1 MEFAAKEIYY
11 GDLIFGVGGLLDI
24 NTKRQT
30 LEKLKGLIVEIA
42 SVEAVK
48 TLVIKGLES
57 KIDPADIVNTLSEAL
72 RDVGVK
78 YEHGEY
84 FLSEL
89 IMAGNLSTEVVNLL
103 KPHLLEVKRKSLGK
117 IVIGTVSGDV
127 HDIGKNIVIMMLNA
141 AGYDVIDLGVD
152 VPADKFV
159 EAAKKEKPDILGMS
173 ALLSSTIHETKNVIH
188 VLKESGLRDKLKVI
202 VGGRPITKKFAE
214 EIGADGYAEDAIDA
228 VRTVGE
234 LVKNGG
240 KVS

>member
-1 MEFAAKEIYY
+1 M
-11 GDLIFGVGGLLDI
+11 DTD
-24 NTKRQT
+24 TKRQT
-30 LEKLKGLIVEIA
+30 LKKLKSLIVDIA
-42 SVEAVK
+42 NVETVK

-78 YEHGEY
+78 YERGEY

-103 KPHLLEVKRKSLGK
+103 KPLLHEAKRKSRGK
-117 IVIGTVSGDV
+117 VVIGTVSGDV

-141 AGYDVIDLGVD
+141 VGFDVIDLGVD

-159 EAAKKEKPDILGMS
+159 EVAKKEKPDILGMS
-173 ALLSSTIHETKNVIH
+173 ALLSSTIHETKNVIQT
-188 VLKESGLRDKLKVI
+188 LKEKGLRDKLKVI
-202 VGGRPITKKFAE
+202 VGGRAITNKFAE

-228 VRTVGE
+228 VRIVGE
-234 LVKNGG
+234 LVKNRG

>member
-1 MEFAAKEIYY
+1 LIFRV
-11 GDLIFGVGGLLDI
+11 GDLLDRD
-24 NTKRQT
+24 TKKQT
-30 LEKLKGLIVEIA
+30 LEKLKGLIVEVA

-48 TLVIKGLES
+48 NLVIKGLEF

-78 YEHGEY
+78 YERGEY

-89 IMAGNLSTEVVNLL
+89 IMAGNLSTEVVTLL
-103 KPHLLEVKRKSLGK
+103 KPHLLEAKRKSLGK
-117 IVIGTVSGDV
+117 VVIGTVSGDV

-141 AGYDVIDLGVD
+141 AGYDVVDLGVD

-188 VLKESGLRDKLKVI
+188 ALKENGLRDKLKVI
-202 VGGRPITKKFAE
+202 VGGRPITRKFAE

-240 KVS
+240 KSA